1 MNNFAVLDYYLEQN
15 KNPNYVEE
23 YQSTSDK
30 KSGKIFW
37 HINVNFRS
45 IFSFIDT
52 FSKFVKYDAKDRK
65 EWDVYSNNEQKA
77 KHWTVRMQQSKLF
90 QKDKKTSTYKL
101 TAKGEAFAD
110 FISMVNDSKF
120 YFSDSEKWI
129 IIYNFII
136 NSYFNLKP
144 NYILKKSVDIYN
156 ELIITG
162 FSSKYINQI
171 FLELLKKGSEFKKE
185 ELFKL
190 DAFWI
195 LTFYKDK
202 DFLSLYKNATTDEK
216 IKLSDYVINCSN
228 LSKEQIIQKNDL
240 ISKKYISGGQY
251 LTSTFIDDVKTLYIS
266 YNVQQCNN
274 GDCFSLIKN
283 IYLLFKDF
291 DSNVKLDKLIEF
303 VKIHKDVF
311 DVIFNEAIL
320 NKNVDTE
327 LNTLDDAQ
335 DDLEIDP
342 NDEKVDDTTIKNQK
356 QLRKTS
362 QILKRIAKEKNN
374 YHCELENLN
383 TCKYFT
389 SKENGKNYLEI
400 HHLVPFEFSNDFDA
414 SLEIIENYVAL
425 CPHCHRLLHFGVDR
439 ERRSVLTYLYNQRC
453 EGLKDKGINI
463 SLKELLAYYDF
474 DE

>member
-1 MNNFAVLDYYLEQN
+1 MNNFTVLDYYLEQN

-162 FSSKYINQI
+162 FSSKYIEYSNGLEPSI
-171 FLELLKKGSEFKKE
+171 FSF
-185 ELFKL
+185 
-190 DAFWI
+190 
-195 LTFYKDK
+195 
-202 DFLSLYKNATTDEK
+202 
-216 IKLSDYVINCSN
+216 
-228 LSKEQIIQKNDL
+228 
-240 ISKKYISGGQY
+240 
-251 LTSTFIDDVKTLYIS
+251 
-266 YNVQQCNN
+266 
-274 GDCFSLIKN
+274 
-283 IYLLFKDF
+283 
-291 DSNVKLDKLIEF
+291 
-303 VKIHKDVF
+303 
-311 DVIFNEAIL
+311 
-320 NKNVDTE
+320 
-327 LNTLDDAQ
+327 
-335 DDLEIDP
+335 
-342 NDEKVDDTTIKNQK
+342 
-356 QLRKTS
+356 
-362 QILKRIAKEKNN
+362 
-374 YHCELENLN
+374 
-383 TCKYFT
+383 
-389 SKENGKNYLEI
+389 
-400 HHLVPFEFSNDFDA
+400 
-414 SLEIIENYVAL
+414 
-425 CPHCHRLLHFGVDR
+425 
-439 ERRSVLTYLYNQRC
+439 
-453 EGLKDKGINI
+453 
-463 SLKELLAYYDF
+463 
-474 DE
+474 